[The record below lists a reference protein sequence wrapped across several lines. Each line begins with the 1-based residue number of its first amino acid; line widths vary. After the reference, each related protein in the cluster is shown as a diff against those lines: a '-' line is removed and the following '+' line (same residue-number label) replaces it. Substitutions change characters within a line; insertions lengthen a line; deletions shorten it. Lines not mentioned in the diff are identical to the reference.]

1 MAEQNR
7 GVRVRRPDPAIRSLV
22 VDLRRKIESF
32 ALSGLCR
39 RGAEA
44 LSFFA
49 ENIALFQTACQRGE
63 MTEVVEHY
71 MAFHRHIVENGGGVD
86 LAAVWMPEVTHMMLP
101 YARHRDLMD
110 SYREHEA
117 MVEVLRRS
125 DESAALE
132 CLREN
137 IQ

>member
-1 MAEQNR
+1 
-7 GVRVRRPDPAIRSLV
+7 
-22 VDLRRKIESF
+22 
-32 ALSGLCR
+32 
-39 RGAEA
+39 
-44 LSFFA
+44 
-49 ENIALFQTACQRGE
+49 

-71 MAFHRHIVENGGGVD
+71 MAFYRHIVENDGGVD
-86 LAAVWMPEVTHMMLP
+86 LAVVWVPVVTHMMLS